1 MLISGRKNNHFTIS
15 ACFCQ
20 TIKPINRFFL
30 QNSTISMCV
39 KNVDKRKQMIYN
51 LEKIEFFSNLHTSF
65 LLQTFSRKREPFNL
79 KKKRKVDL

>member
-1 MLISGRKNNHFTIS
+1 
-15 ACFCQ
+15 
-20 TIKPINRFFL
+20 
-30 QNSTISMCV
+30 MCV

-79 KKKRKVDL
+79 KKNEK